1 MAEFCKVK
9 MDVKNK
15 QLDFVSCNF
24 GLKHTCDLKW
34 NSRGT
39 IVWFWNHAISKDSKD
54 VIPNC
59 TPLSSITITNS
70 EVSND
75 NPEQKWSQNILF
87 YRPKRLR
94 QNDNY
99 LLSLIQTN
107 QPETKQNKIGN
118 LISFLV
124 VLESF
129 NFFFTCFMQMIRYAL
144 SMFIL
149 VCSHA
154 TLSSA
159 ENSLEEILLQY
170 EEYMNV
176 NPDEEIQDSVIP
188 LTSLIDERT
197 LQAKAGKK
205 ETVLA
210 ELLEPAYRV
219 CFHCR

>member
-1 MAEFCKVK
+1 MVT
-9 MDVKNK
+9 
-15 QLDFVSCNF
+15 
-24 GLKHTCDLKW
+24 KHTLLQTKTAQAKW
-34 NSRGT
+34 QLPTVAN
-39 IVWFWNHAISKDSKD
+39 
-54 VIPNC
+54 
-59 TPLSSITITNS
+59 TNK
-70 EVSND
+70 
-75 NPEQKWSQNILF
+75 PT
-87 YRPKRLR
+87 R
-94 QNDNY
+94 
-99 LLSLIQTN
+99 N
-107 QPETKQNKIGN
+107 QTKQSRKSYFFSC
-118 LISFLV
+118 SFG
-124 VLESF
+124 EF
-129 NFFFTCFMQMIRYAL
+129 RYFFFTCFMQMIRYAL

>member
-1 MAEFCKVK
+1 MVTEHTLLQTKTAQAKWQLPTVANT
-9 MDVKNK
+9 NK
-15 QLDFVSCNF
+15 P
-24 GLKHTCDLKW
+24 T
-34 NSRGT
+34 R
-39 IVWFWNHAISKDSKD
+39 
-54 VIPNC
+54 
-59 TPLSSITITNS
+59 
-70 EVSND
+70 
-75 NPEQKWSQNILF
+75 
-87 YRPKRLR
+87 
-94 QNDNY
+94 
-99 LLSLIQTN
+99 N
-107 QPETKQNKIGN
+107 QTKQNRKSYFFSC
-118 LISFLV
+118 SFG
-124 VLESF
+124 EF
-129 NFFFTCFMQMIRYAL
+129 QYFFTCFMQMIPYAL

-159 ENSLEEILLQY
+159 ENSLEEMLLQY

>member
-1 MAEFCKVK
+1 MSYQIVLHSVQLLLLTVK
-9 MDVKNK
+9 LVM
-15 QLDFVSCNF
+15 
-24 GLKHTCDLKW
+24 TY
-34 NSRGT
+34 
-39 IVWFWNHAISKDSKD
+39 
-54 VIPNC
+54 
-59 TPLSSITITNS
+59 
-70 EVSND
+70 
-75 NPEQKWSQNILF
+75 PEQKWSQNILF

-107 QPETKQNKIGN
+107 HQKPNKTKQEI
-118 LISFLV
+118 LFLFLQFWRV
-124 VLESF
+124 SI
-129 NFFFTCFMQMIRYAL
+129 FFFTCFMQMIRYAL

>member
-1 MAEFCKVK
+1 
-9 MDVKNK
+9 
-15 QLDFVSCNF
+15 
-24 GLKHTCDLKW
+24 
-34 NSRGT
+34 
-39 IVWFWNHAISKDSKD
+39 
-54 VIPNC
+54 
-59 TPLSSITITNS
+59 
-70 EVSND
+70 
-75 NPEQKWSQNILF
+75 
-87 YRPKRLR
+87 
-94 QNDNY
+94 
-99 LLSLIQTN
+99 
-107 QPETKQNKIGN
+107 
-118 LISFLV
+118 
-124 VLESF
+124 
-129 NFFFTCFMQMIRYAL
+129 MQMIRYAL

-176 NPDEEIQDSVIP
+176 NPDEEIQDSVIL

>member
-1 MAEFCKVK
+1 MVTEHTLLQTKTAQAKWQLPTVANT
-9 MDVKNK
+9 NK
-15 QLDFVSCNF
+15 Q
-24 GLKHTCDLKW
+24 T
-34 NSRGT
+34 R
-39 IVWFWNHAISKDSKD
+39 
-54 VIPNC
+54 
-59 TPLSSITITNS
+59 
-70 EVSND
+70 
-75 NPEQKWSQNILF
+75 
-87 YRPKRLR
+87 
-94 QNDNY
+94 
-99 LLSLIQTN
+99 N
-107 QPETKQNKIGN
+107 QTKQNRKSYFFSC
-118 LISFLV
+118 SFG
-124 VLESF
+124 EF
-129 NFFFTCFMQMIRYAL
+129 QYFFTCFMQMIPYAL

>member
-1 MAEFCKVK
+1 MVTEHTLLQTKTAQAKWQLPTVANT
-9 MDVKNK
+9 NK
-15 QLDFVSCNF
+15 P
-24 GLKHTCDLKW
+24 T
-34 NSRGT
+34 R
-39 IVWFWNHAISKDSKD
+39 
-54 VIPNC
+54 
-59 TPLSSITITNS
+59 
-70 EVSND
+70 
-75 NPEQKWSQNILF
+75 
-87 YRPKRLR
+87 
-94 QNDNY
+94 
-99 LLSLIQTN
+99 N
-107 QPETKQNKIGN
+107 QTKQNRKSYFFSC
-118 LISFLV
+118 SFG
-124 VLESF
+124 EF
-129 NFFFTCFMQMIRYAL
+129 QFFFTCFMQMIRYAL

>member
-1 MAEFCKVK
+1 MVTEHTLLQTKTAQAKWQLPTVANT
-9 MDVKNK
+9 NK
-15 QLDFVSCNF
+15 P
-24 GLKHTCDLKW
+24 T
-34 NSRGT
+34 R
-39 IVWFWNHAISKDSKD
+39 
-54 VIPNC
+54 
-59 TPLSSITITNS
+59 
-70 EVSND
+70 
-75 NPEQKWSQNILF
+75 
-87 YRPKRLR
+87 
-94 QNDNY
+94 
-99 LLSLIQTN
+99 N
-107 QPETKQNKIGN
+107 QTKQNRKSYFFSC
-118 LISFLV
+118 SFK
-124 VLESF
+124 EF
-129 NFFFTCFMQMIRYAL
+129 QFFFTCCMQMMRYAL

-176 NPDEEIQDSVIP
+176 NPDEEIQDSMIP

-219 CFHCR
+219 CFNCR